1 MKEDIKL
8 KKVEKTSNIK
18 SFIVIEP
25 GLVLTLKKNQ
35 LLTEDELFHYQ
46 RKFGEVSFIAK
57 ELKKSKKKMN
67 CLYYICSNCLI
78 KLCPNEL
85 KLNEIYSLGKLY
97 CYQCLF
103 KIMDIRLPNFNKRN
117 TLRILMSSHD
127 ELQLIMNKIQHYFIN
142 KVITREGE
150 WESY

>member
-1 MKEDIKL
+1 
-8 KKVEKTSNIK
+8 
-18 SFIVIEP
+18 
-25 GLVLTLKKNQ
+25 
-35 LLTEDELFHYQ
+35 
-46 RKFGEVSFIAK
+46 
-57 ELKKSKKKMN
+57 MN
-67 CLYYICSNCLI
+67 FLYYICSNCLI

-117 TLRILMSSHD
+117 TLRILMSSHH
-127 ELQLIMNKIQHYFIN
+127 EVQLIMDKIQHYFIH

-150 WESY
+150 WENY